1 MTFVLF
7 DYIVTSVRGY
17 MKKRDVISLIRYHI
31 EHNDI
36 AFREQAYGIADDFSR
51 AGDEQ
56 LGSYIYS
63 LLSDRNVY
71 VPQSVDAESEFLSK
85 IEGVNKPLH
94 LPPSIYDDIIGIVNA
109 TGYDSGINKF
119 LFSGAPGTGKTE
131 SAKQLARIL
140 GRDLY
145 AVNVENLI
153 DSKLGQ
159 TAKNISSLFNEINNL
174 YTPERVVI
182 LFDEIDSLALGRT
195 DDHDLRE
202 MGRATSA
209 VLKGFDNLVPS
220 VIIIATTNLLEHF
233 DKALIRRFD
242 KVVDFNRYSQKNL
255 IEIAD
260 SIMNDMISR
269 FTFAEKNTRL
279 FNKIL
284 SLKNPIPYPGDL
296 SNLIRSSIA
305 FSNPS
310 DGTDYFR
317 RLLRQIKPEI
327 ADDVKGLKQIGFT
340 FREIEILSAVPKSTA
355 ARLIKGKVNE

>member
-1 MTFVLF
+1 M
-7 DYIVTSVRGY
+7 
-17 MKKRDVISLIRYHI
+17 
-31 EHNDI
+31 
-36 AFREQAYGIADDFSR
+36 
-51 AGDEQ
+51 
-56 LGSYIYS
+56 
-63 LLSDRNVY
+63 
-71 VPQSVDAESEFLSK
+71 
-85 IEGVNKPLH
+85 
-94 LPPSIYDDIIGIVNA
+94 
-109 TGYDSGINKF
+109 
-119 LFSGAPGTGKTE
+119 
-131 SAKQLARIL
+131 
-140 GRDLY
+140 
-145 AVNVENLI
+145 NVENLI

-209 VLKGFDNLVPS
+209 VLKGFDNLIPS